1 MGSLSL
7 KRESALDLSLSG
19 STGSFNIGNSKD
31 GRTSIGVKYFLTHV
45 GLDFSSGTNEKILSH
60 IAPVREI
67 FKFENLEFDEI
78 MQRDL
83 DDARVS
89 SELIPYLLD
98 DQSMDLVKLFPPI
111 IVVVLPVKQNEDRPA
126 DLYPAVEDV
135 EEDREKTSYKIVRAG
150 KVGQEAFQ
158 FEQPLLDGE
167 PVKHDLV
174 RLRLNTH
181 RTRLVIVDGQHRA
194 MALLALYRNL
204 KSGWSDELRA
214 PYRDYYAEWTPS
226 YIRQFDLDEIELPV
240 MLCTFPEL
248 SEDYKGDFDLKQA
261 ARLVFLTL
269 NKNARKVSDSRNR
282 LLDDSDLIAEF
293 LRRCLSGI
301 KSKDSHS
308 SFSLRIHNVELDQI
322 QDRTKLQDP
331 IALTGVNHLYYII
344 EHLMLNDDDVNGVKE
359 RSGRFSARKD
369 LTSYGLMRRLNGR
382 DLIGDA
388 AASSTD
394 REYYTSKV
402 AEKLGR
408 SFDDRYGLPI
418 VQILEQFAPYECH
431 SKAVLDM
438 EKRLRQLNNR
448 KVMPILFE
456 GQGIGRVFDRHRENL
471 KKKLEDRGFGGQT
484 PEVEST
490 LSSLNDTKA
499 QIDSAL
505 DQFRGGRA
513 GYYLNELRDKHKARN
528 EDGSWNSSL
537 LRQLN
542 DLYSDVFTT
551 VAFQS
556 ALICGFFSEIERARQ
571 KCGREEGGEEGVCQE
586 SSFKRFLDQMN
597 SFFIPNSFADFRRLL
612 RIFRGKLQPAGNDW
626 SLIPSNQTFKEVVQH
641 GAMKPDKWP
650 NYKYLLLEIWK
661 PENGYLADS
670 VEERR
675 VKGRGQVFQRLYKK
689 VKKDYCQENMKLEED
704 LTPEERHTIFDDAR
718 GAHAGFLKNIE
729 SDIPTEEEFKQM
741 LTESFVTSA
750 N

>member
-1 MGSLSL
+1 MESFSL
-7 KRESALDLSLSG
+7 KRESALDLPLKG
-19 STGSFNIGNSKD
+19 SVGSFNVGSGQD
-31 GRTSIGVKYFLTHV
+31 GQTSIEVKYFLTHV

-60 IAPVREI
+60 VAPVREI

-98 DQSMDLVKLFPPI
+98 DQSTDLVKLFPPI
-111 IVVVLPVKQNEDRPA
+111 IVVVLPIRQDENRPA
-126 DLYPAVEDV
+126 DLYPAVKNV
-135 EEDREKTSYKIVRAG
+135 EEEVENRTCKVVRAG
-150 KVGQEAFQ
+150 NVGQEAFQ

-204 KSGWSDELRA
+204 KGEWSDESRA
-214 PYRDYYAEWTPS
+214 PYKDYYAEWTPS
-226 YIRQFDLDEIELPV
+226 YVRQFDLDEIELPV

-248 SEDYKGDFDLKQA
+248 SEGYTGDFDLKQA

-293 LRRCLSGI
+293 LRRCLSEI

-308 SFSLRIHNVELDQI
+308 SFALRIHNVELDQV

-331 IALTGVNHLYYII
+331 VALTGVNHLYYII
-344 EHLMLNDDDVNGVKE
+344 EHLMLNDDDVNGIKQ
-359 RSGRFSARKD
+359 RSGRFFARKD

-382 DLIGDA
+382 DLIGDSA
-388 AASSTD
+388 ANATD
-394 REYYTSKV
+394 REYYTSEV
-402 AEKLGR
+402 AKKLGS
-408 SFDDRYGLPI
+408 SFDDRYGSHI
-418 VQILEQFAPYECH
+418 VQILEQFAPYEHH
-431 SKAVLDM
+431 SRAVLDM

-456 GQGIGRVFDRHRENL
+456 GQGIGRVFERHRENL
-471 KKKLEDRGFGGQT
+471 KKKLEEGGFGGQT
-484 PEVEST
+484 PEIKST
-490 LSSLNDTKA
+490 LSSLDDTKA

-505 DQFRGGRA
+505 TQFRRGRA
-513 GYYLNELRDKHKARN
+513 DYYLDSLHDKHRARN
-528 EDGSWNSSL
+528 ENGEWNSL
-537 LRQLN
+537 LVKQLN

-551 VAFQS
+551 VAFQGG
-556 ALICGFFSEIERARQ
+556 LICGFFSELEHARQ
-571 KCGREEGGEEGVCQE
+571 KCRREKGGDISQE
-586 SSFKRFLDQMN
+586 ASFERFLDQIN
-597 SFFIPNSFADFRRLL
+597 RFFTPSSFAEFRRLL
-612 RIFRGKLQPAGNDW
+612 RIFHGNLQPDGDNW
-626 SLIPSNQTFKEVVQH
+626 RLIPSNQTFKEVVQH

-661 PENGYLADS
+661 PENSYLADS
-670 VEERR
+670 VEEKK
-675 VKGRGQVFQRLYKK
+675 VKGRRQVFQRLYKK
-689 VKKDYCQENMKLEED
+689 VKKSYCQENMKLEED
-704 LTPEERHTIFDDAR
+704 LSTKERHAIFDDAHE
-718 GAHAGFLKNIE
+718 AYVGFLGNTE
-729 SDIPTEEEFKQM
+729 SDVPTGEEFKQM
-741 LTESFVTSA
+741 LTESFVTSED
-750 N
+750 